1 MWLYRGAQ
9 SAVFY
14 YATCTP
20 CASSLDR
27 RKRKKEAARSR
38 SEREKY
44 QSDAIITDQP
54 QLFPQPTPF
63 STNQGWME
71 ELALGPGPPKRRG
84 GHRTTAHN
92 RIESWDTGAW
102 STTSSHDPNISDST
116 SPRISKISSRHLGD
130 RFNRMLRYQREDEPL
145 WGEEIEV
152 KGSSVG
158 LSGRG
163 RVDARAPS
171 KYYIPRV
178 PPVNDLH
185 PPIVSGPK
193 SRAETRWML
202 QPPPSAKVMAGK
214 ERSPTMVRP
223 ADYSSLRGDSDRR
236 THTLPPLSTDASERP
251 HQALPLSHLRSPTAP
266 KAITQDLPRP
276 PSPSYFAY
284 GKDESHFV
292 ITSSIY
298 SASDSCSTLS
308 SVESDLGSPDTP
320 ISRPVSKG
328 FSGHREHLRPM
339 VSRALTTV
347 QHDSKKVHLL
357 RFEVQEPHD
366 LEEGQVERIRPW
378 RWSMDI

>member
-20 CASSLDR
+20 CVGSLDR

-38 SEREKY
+38 SERERY
-44 QSDAIITDQP
+44 QNNAIITDQP
-54 QLFPQPTPF
+54 QSFPQPTPF
-63 STNQGWME
+63 STNPGWME
-71 ELALGPGPPKRRG
+71 EIALGPGPPKRRG
-84 GHRTTAHN
+84 GHRTH
-92 RIESWDTGAW
+92 RRMESWDTGAW
-102 STTSSHDPNISDST
+102 STTSCQDLDPSNAA
-116 SPRISKISSRHLGD
+116 SPRISKLGSRHLGD

-145 WGEEIEV
+145 WGEEMEV

-163 RVDARAPS
+163 RVDARTPS

-214 ERSPTMVRP
+214 ERNPTMVRP
-223 ADYSSLRGDSDRR
+223 TDYSSLRGDSDSR
-236 THTLPPLSTDASERP
+236 THTLPPLATDAPERSP
-251 HQALPLSHLRSPTAP
+251 QASPLFPLRSPRTP
-266 KAITQDLPRP
+266 TSMPQDLPHP
-276 PSPSYFAY
+276 PSPGYFTY

-292 ITSSIY
+292 IASSVY

-308 SVESDLGSPDTP
+308 SVDSDFGSPYTP
-320 ISRPVSKG
+320 ISRPLSKEANE
-328 FSGHREHLRPM
+328 HRAHPHTM
-339 VSRALTTV
+339 ISRALTTV
-347 QHDSKKVHLL
+347 HPDSKQVHLL
-357 RFEVQEPHD
+357 RFELQEPHD
-366 LEEGQVERIRPW
+366 LEEGQVDRVRPW

>member
-38 SEREKY
+38 SERERY

-54 QLFPQPTPF
+54 QPFPQPTPF

-71 ELALGPGPPKRRG
+71 ELALGPAPPKRRG
-84 GHRTTAHN
+84 GHRTTTHH
-92 RIESWDTGAW
+92 RMESWDTGAW
-102 STTSSHDPNISDST
+102 STTSCQDLNISDST
-116 SPRISKISSRHLGD
+116 SPKISKIGSRHLGD

-163 RVDARAPS
+163 RVNARAPS

-202 QPPPSAKVMAGK
+202 QPPPSARIMAGK
-214 ERSPTMVRP
+214 ERSPTMVQP
-223 ADYSSLRGDSDRR
+223 VDYSSLRGDSDRR
-236 THTLPPLSTDASERP
+236 THTLPLATDAPEIP
-251 HQALPLSHLRSPTAP
+251 PQASPLLPMRSPKAP
-266 KAITQDLPRP
+266 STTSQDLPCP

-292 ITSSIY
+292 IASSIY

-308 SVESDLGSPDTP
+308 SVETDFESPNTP
-320 ISRPVSKG
+320 ISRPISKG
-328 FSGHREHLRPM
+328 VSEHREHPRPLIA
-339 VSRALTTV
+339 RALTTMH
-347 QHDSKKVHLL
+347 HDSKEVHLL
-357 RFEVQEPHD
+357 RFDLQEPHD
-366 LEEGQVERIRPW
+366 IEEGQVERVRPW

>member
-14 YATCTP
+14 YVTCTP

-44 QSDAIITDQP
+44 QSDAIVTDQP
-54 QLFPQPTPF
+54 QPFPQPTPF

-84 GHRTTAHN
+84 HRTTAHH
-92 RIESWDTGAW
+92 RVESWDTGAW
-102 STTSSHDPNISDST
+102 STTSGQDLDLSGST
-116 SPRISKISSRHLGD
+116 SPRISKIGSRHLGD

-145 WGEEIEV
+145 WGEDVEV

-202 QPPPSAKVMAGK
+202 QPPPSARVMAGK
-214 ERSPTMVRP
+214 ELSPTMVRP
-223 ADYSSLRGDSDRR
+223 TDYSSLRGDSDRR
-236 THTLPPLSTDASERP
+236 THTLPPLTTDAPKRSP
-251 HQALPLSHLRSPTAP
+251 QASPSFPLRSPSTP
-266 KAITQDLPRP
+266 GKTPQVLPRP

-292 ITSSIY
+292 IASSIY

-308 SVESDLGSPDTP
+308 SVDSDFESPDTP

-328 FSGHREHLRPM
+328 VSEHREHPRPLI
-339 VSRALTTV
+339 SRALTTV
-347 QHDSKKVHLL
+347 QHESKKVHLL
-357 RFEVQEPHD
+357 RFELQEQHD
-366 LEEGQVERIRPW
+366 IEEGQVERVRPW